1 MTGYVISVHLT
12 EFQKSKIREW
22 DEFAKQNPWSWR
34 KELLD
39 NWLYAVS
46 FIALL
51 IGVIA
56 L

>member
-1 MTGYVISVHLT
+1 MTENLT
-12 EFQKSKIREW
+12 EFQKSKMEEW
-22 DEFAKQNPWSWR
+22 RKFSEKHPWSW
-34 KELLD
+34 KAEVKN

-51 IGVIA
+51 IGVIT